1 MEGLELLRVGLRL
14 KEAGFISARDCLWRA
29 TSRAEEKK
37 SNNMDAQTL
46 AIIFLVIVLGA
57 AAVWTIRW
65 CFTTAYEPIDSLILL
80 LTLLLTRILWRVKVP
95 PFPLA
100 ADQGAVIVCNHR
112 SSVDPFFIQI
122 VVGHYVSWMVA
133 REYCEHI
140 AFRWFLRRGKTIPVN
155 RSGIDT
161 AATKMAIR
169 IVSEGGVVG
178 MFPEGRI
185 NTTDDL
191 LLPGRPG
198 AVLIALKGRV
208 PILPCYIEGAPYGGT
223 PWSPLF
229 KLARVKVSF
238 GEPMDLSEFY
248 GKAQAPGTIGAILLD
263 VMSEIAR
270 LAGRE
275 DFQPT
280 LAGRKWKRADQSP
293 EGTQA
298 KGS

>member
-1 MEGLELLRVGLRL
+1 
-14 KEAGFISARDCLWRA
+14 
-29 TSRAEEKK
+29 
-37 SNNMDAQTL
+37 MDPQTL
-46 AIIFLVIVLGA
+46 AIVFLAIVFTA
-57 AAVWTIRW
+57 AAAWAIRW
-65 CFTTAYEPIDSLILL
+65 CFTTAYAPIDSLILL
-80 LTLLLTRILWRVKVP
+80 LTLFLTRVLWRVKVP
-95 PFPLA
+95 PFPLPT
-100 ADQGAVIVCNHR
+100 DQGAVIVANHR

-122 VVGHYVSWMVA
+122 VVGRYVSWMVA

-140 AFRWFLRRGKTIPVN
+140 AFRWFLRRARTIPVN

-169 IVSEGGVVG
+169 IVSEGGFVG

-223 PWSPLF
+223 AWSPL
-229 KLARVKVSF
+229 LIPARVTVRF
-238 GEPMDLSEFY
+238 GEPIDLSAYYDAPQE
-248 GKAQAPGTIGAILLD
+248 PGTVGEILLG
-263 VMSEIAR
+263 VMSEIAK

-280 LAGRKWKRADQSP
+280 LAGKRWRWKD
-293 EGTQA
+293 EET
-298 KGS
+298 